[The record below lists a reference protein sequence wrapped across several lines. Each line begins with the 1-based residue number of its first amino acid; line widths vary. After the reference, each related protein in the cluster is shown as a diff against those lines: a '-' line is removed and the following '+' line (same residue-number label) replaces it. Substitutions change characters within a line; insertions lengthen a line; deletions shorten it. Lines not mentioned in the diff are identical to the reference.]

1 MRSSGAIMVRIGSLA
16 QRFDALALRER
27 GLLFGASVILICLA
41 WQSWWMGP
49 LTARGLRAQ
58 QRITTVN
65 QHLSALDQVGANYSD
80 DPLIVAAK
88 RNLSLKKRQASI
100 DSELRGAA
108 QGYVTPE
115 RMTELLR
122 EILANQRGLRL
133 ISLANLPVES
143 LSQPTAAGT
152 AAVIT
157 AKDSGKATG
166 NDTGPFLHP
175 VDMTVE
181 GDYASIVSYLRALE
195 GLSWRIHWQQLELVT
210 GDYPNNRVRILIGA
224 LSLSPDWIKV

>member
-1 MRSSGAIMVRIGSLA
+1 MRPSGAIMVRIGSLA

-143 LSQPTAAGT
+143 LSQAAAAGT
-152 AAVIT
+152 DAVIT
-157 AKDSGKATG
+157 AKDP
-166 NDTGPFLHP
+166 GPFLHP
-175 VDMTVE
+175 VEMVVE